1 MSTSAPPPVLELS
14 GASLVRGDAQVLHR
28 ISLSVRAGEHT
39 AILGPNG
46 SGKSSLIRLLTLQD
60 HPLASAAHPDPV
72 RWFGR
77 ARLELGELMRR
88 VGVISGEVDAGFA
101 QASARGRVTALD
113 AVVSGFHGSQGRFAH
128 QTVTEAQVGQALA
141 ALARVGLGTATGR
154 FFSTMSA
161 GERRRVLIARMLVI
175 NPAVVLLDEPTA
187 GLDLVARHEFLAAVR
202 QLCRSGTTAI
212 VVTHDVD
219 EVVPEIGRVVLLNAG
234 RVVADG
240 PRAMVLTSEGLS
252 QLFGREIK
260 ITGAFGHS
268 RAHLVT
274 PPSPLLE

>member
-1 MSTSAPPPVLELS
+1 M
-14 GASLVRGDAQVLHR
+14 
-28 ISLSVRAGEHT
+28 SLSVRAGEHT

-60 HPLASAAHPDPV
+60 HPLASATHPDPV

-77 ARLELGELMRR
+77 ARIELGELMRR

-128 QTVTEAQVGQALA
+128 QTVTGAQVGQALA
-141 ALARVGLGTATGR
+141 ALTRVGLGTATTR

-187 GLDLVARHEFLAAVR
+187 GLDLVARHAFLEAVR
-202 QLCRSGTTAI
+202 ELARSGTTVLLI
-212 VVTHDVD
+212 THHVD
-219 EVVPEIGRVVLLNAG
+219 EIVPEIGRVVLLSAG
-234 RVVADG
+234 RIAVDG
-240 PRAMVLTSEGLS
+240 PRASVLTSARLS
-252 QLFGREIK
+252 DV
-260 ITGAFGHS
+260 FGHPIEITHVAGHS
-268 RAHLVT
+268 WAHVVT
-274 PPSPLLE
+274 PASPLLER